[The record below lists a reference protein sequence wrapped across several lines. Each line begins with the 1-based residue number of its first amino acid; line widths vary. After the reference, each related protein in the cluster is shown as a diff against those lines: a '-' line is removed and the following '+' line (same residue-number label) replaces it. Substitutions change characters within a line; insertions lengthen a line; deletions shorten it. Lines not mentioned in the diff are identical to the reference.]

1 MSAVVQHEASTEIST
16 SPSGKQLAP
25 YEKAIVNAE
34 STFAQVANGLD
45 FNVERIFAMQ
55 ALMKTDYAMKVA
67 NANPRS
73 VRLAMLNLAAT
84 GLTLNPANAYAYLVP
99 RDNEIKLDIS
109 YKGLIKIA
117 TDAGSIRWGKADIV
131 HELDV
136 FEYSGPAEKPVH
148 RAEVFK
154 DRGPMIG
161 VYCIAK
167 TRDGDILTD
176 FMDLE
181 EIHKI
186 RNKSDLYARQKKGP
200 WVEWEGQMTKK
211 AMIKRASKTWPY
223 TDRSDRIFKAIA
235 LANDAEGGYSFDH
248 EPLTRKVSPNDSV
261 GQGFEPEQMEF
272 LEGHAAALTDLF
284 ESYGDDK
291 EKRAEG
297 AKVAVERMAAL
308 KLDSEE
314 YTWVWAEFPSY
325 MRTAM
330 KKAQA

>member
-1 MSAVVQHEASTEIST
+1 MNVQTDSRELVEAEEVTT
-16 SPSGKQLAP
+16 SPSGKPLAP

-34 STFAQVANGLD
+34 QTFAQVANGLD

-117 TDAGSIRWGKADIV
+117 TDAGSICWGKADV
-131 HELDV
+131 V
-136 FEYSGPAEKPVH
+136 FANDTFTYRGPAKEPDH
-148 RAEVFK
+148 TANVFSK
-154 DRGPMIG
+154 DRGEMVG
-161 VYCIAK
+161 VYCIAR
-167 TRDGDILTD
+167 TRDGDTLTD
-176 FMDLE
+176 FMDLA

-186 RNKSDLYARQKKGP
+186 RAKSDLYALKKKGP
-200 WVEWEGQMTKK
+200 WVEWEGQMVKK

-223 TDRSDRIFKAIA
+223 TDRSERLFKAIEM
-235 LANDAEGGYSFDH
+235 ANEAEGGYTF
-248 EPLTRKVSPNDSV
+248 EGERT
-261 GQGFEPEQMEF
+261 QGFKALPTDGVGEGFSEEQIAF
-272 LEGHAAALTDLF
+272 LAANAAAIRDVF
-284 ESYGDDK
+284 EAEADK
-291 EKRAEG
+291 AEG
-297 AKVAVERMAAL
+297 ARLANIRLANL
-308 KLDSEE
+308 NLDADE
-314 YTWVWAEFPSY
+314 YTWVWKEFPSQ

-330 KKAQA
+330 KK